1 MDRRTAAL
9 AAAVLLS
16 LYVLFAPDPG
26 GAPRFTGADKV
37 VHCVLF
43 ALLAASARWR
53 LGPRPAVWVSVAT
66 YAVVSELV
74 QGILLANRSGDPL
87 DVAADLAGAAL
98 GWWSLKARRS
108 QQH

>member
-16 LYVLFAPDPG
+16 LYVLFAPDAG

-37 VHCVLF
+37 VHVLLF
-43 ALLAASARWR
+43 ALLAATARWR
-53 LGPRPAVWVSVAT
+53 CGARRPVWLAVAA

-74 QGILLANRSGDPL
+74 QGLLLEGRAGDPF
-87 DVAADLAGAAL
+87 DVAADLLGTAL
-98 GWWSLKARRS
+98 GWWSFRVRRGPDR
-108 QQH
+108 